1 MDTVK
6 EEPDPKAETR
16 SRPSSHG
23 DQADVKPE
31 HLPEPFS
38 FVEVKQ
44 ELVCIVRSLKK
55 KNTSFYRVSLS
66 LAALLHRSL
75 HQLGHSVTAAMR
87 TDAIKVRLYLKST
100 QRVIWDLLFMNE

>member
-6 EEPDPKAETR
+6 EEPGPRAETR
-16 SRPSSHG
+16 SRSSSHG

-44 ELVCIVRSLKK
+44 ELVCIVRSVKK
-55 KNTSFYRVSLS
+55 TFTSFYRVSLS
-66 LAALLHRSL
+66 LAALLHRYL
-75 HQLGHSVTAAMR
+75 LLLGHTMTAAML
-87 TDAIKVRLYLKST
+87 TDAIKVRLYLKLT
-100 QRVIWDLLFMNE
+100 QKIILDLLFINV